1 MIADNLMDLSLQ
13 KLTRALSLKQQINAL
28 EERLFTL
35 FGGTRAPTSRAL
47 GKSRKKARRRP
58 MSAASRAKL
67 RAAAKARWANRRA
80 GGPTAAA
87 TKTRGGLTAAGRKK
101 LSDAMK
107 ARWAARKSGDAK
119 KKSKP
124 PTGNRGTS
132 KK

>member
-1 MIADNLMDLSLQ
+1 MDLSLQ
-13 KLTRALSLKQQINAL
+13 KLTQALSLRRQISTLESRLATLFARARASTSKAL
-28 EERLFTL
+28 EK
-35 FGGTRAPTSRAL
+35 P
-47 GKSRKKARRRP
+47 RKKARRRP

-67 RAAAKARWANRRA
+67 RAAAKARWANRST
-80 GGPTAAA
+80 GGPIAAA
-87 TKTRGGLTAAGRKK
+87 RKTKSGLTAAGRKK